1 MIRRVDSACATPR
14 IACLALLSALALTA
28 CRPSEPV
35 PVQAHALKKSELSP
49 AEIKYGRAAKRDRSV
64 TYGRDVVIVDGGPDA
79 IRSQGAD
86 GLTWTLDARARHAD
100 EIAVGK
106 IAFVTGRCVG
116 RVLAAERTGSDLRV
130 VLGPAELTDL
140 FQRLDVS
147 ATGIAL
153 DPADAIEQPLLQLP
167 DMKWPLDAVDGDGPE
182 RVRLVK
188 MRSSDDVAW
197 PASPRVRSVAYGLA
211 ATQVPG
217 ATGILPVLP
226 PIRFQAQT
234 PLKKEDGPGT
244 ELRYGDDA
252 RGVRI
257 AAQAQLYLKKPSVDF
272 HLRINLGD
280 VDATLVLHN
289 AAGLRLA
296 FDSAVSD
303 QFSGNINWYAPAG
316 GFAVQ
321 LSGTPPLALNIRND
335 LWVQTVFSARQSVF
349 NAAGE
354 YEFNADVGFTFRNK
368 QFTFQGP
375 KGLTVRR
382 SPMADMN
389 GVSLGPRGLLLR
401 HTVSMTVGVGLLSFT
416 VGPMLAIGTSAGVA
430 MGSDIGIVQCR
441 GASVSLQLKGGMG
454 WTIPRAI
461 ASFVNAFLSIFKVKG
476 IPDHGDYSTPWHEVA
491 SQYARSTS
499 PICGGA

>member
-1 MIRRVDSACATPR
+1 MAPR
-14 IACLALLSALALTA
+14 IVCLALLPALALA
-28 CRPSEPV
+28 GCRASAPV
-35 PVQAHALKKSELSP
+35 PVQARALKKSELSP
-49 AEIKYGRAAKRDRSV
+49 AEIKYGRAARRDRSV
-64 TYGRDVVIVDGGPDA
+64 TYGRDVIIVDGGADA

-100 EIAVGK
+100 EIVVGK

-116 RVLAAERTGSDLRV
+116 RVLAVERTGSDLRV

-147 ATGIAL
+147 ATGIQL
-153 DPADAIEQPLLQLP
+153 DPADAIDQPLLQLP
-167 DMKWPLDAVDGDGPE
+167 NMKWPLDAAEEDGPA
-182 RVRLVK
+182 RVKLVGN
-188 MRSSDDVAW
+188 RSSDVAR
-197 PASPRVRSVAYGLA
+197 PASRRIRPVAYVSDDGQQL
-211 ATQVPG
+211 PG
-217 ATGILPVLP
+217 SPGILPVLP

-257 AAQAQLYLKKPSVDF
+257 AAQAQLYLKKPTVDF
-272 HLRINLGD
+272 HLRINFGD
-280 VDATLVLHN
+280 VDAALVLHN

-316 GFAVQ
+316 GFTVQ
-321 LSGTPPLALNIRND
+321 LSGSPPLALNIRND
-335 LWVQTVFSARQSVF
+335 LWVQTVFSAKQSVF

-354 YEFNADVGFTFRNK
+354 YEFNADIGFTFRNK

-375 KGLTVRR
+375 QGLTVRR
-382 SPMADMN
+382 SPMANMN

-401 HTVSMTVGVGLLSFT
+401 HAVSMTVGVGVLEFT
-416 VGPMLAIGTSAGVA
+416 VGPLVAIGTSAGVA

-441 GASVSLQLKGGMG
+441 GASVSVQMKGGMG

-491 SQYARSTS
+491 SHHARSTS